1 MTKVVILDTGC
12 CNLTSLR
19 AAICRLGVDPV
30 VTSKASVAQGASRL
44 FVPGVGT
51 AKAAMRELKARGL
64 IETIQMASCPVLG
77 ICLGMQLLG
86 QESEETGGV
95 QTLGLI
101 HGQVRQ
107 LKTGGRPLPH
117 MGWNRVKVSVTDP
130 LFSGLDKNL
139 GEYFYFVHSFA
150 FAVCD
155 ATIATSTY
163 GETFSAAVRKKN
175 FWGVQFHPE
184 RSGAAGVRLLK
195 NFLERT

>member
-30 VTSKASVAQGASRL
+30 VTSEASVAQGASRL

-51 AKAAMRELKARGL
+51 AKTAMRELKARGL

-77 ICLGMQLLG
+77 ICLGK
-86 QESEETGGV
+86 
-95 QTLGLI
+95 TLGVI
-101 HGQVRQ
+101 HGQGRLV
-107 LKTGGRPLPH
+107 KTGGRPFPH
-117 MGWNRVKVSVTDP
+117 MGWNGVKVSVTDA
-130 LFSGLDKNL
+130 LFSGFDKIL

>member
-30 VTSKASVAQGASRL
+30 VTSEASVAQGASRL

-51 AKAAMRELKARGL
+51 AKTAMRELKARGL

-117 MGWNRVKVSVTDP
+117 MG
-130 LFSGLDKNL
+130 
-139 GEYFYFVHSFA
+139 
-150 FAVCD
+150 
-155 ATIATSTY
+155 
-163 GETFSAAVRKKN
+163 
-175 FWGVQFHPE
+175 
-184 RSGAAGVRLLK
+184 
-195 NFLERT
+195 